1 MEKTMIDIL
10 QDNNKS
16 LQEEL
21 FRSWVENKNI
31 SMKNYKILRDIKEI
45 LKDKDKSFIDVYDEI
60 EEYLEKELKEYEI
73 FR

>member
-73 FR
+73 FH

>member
-10 QDNNKS
+10 QDNNKC